1 MKNFLLR
8 LLISSLAVL
17 LIASVLGGVHVDG
30 FTNALIVAGILV
42 ILNALLKPILVILTI
57 PATILSLGLFLIV
70 INTVIVLVADWM
82 VDAIV
87 VDSFWWAMLF
97 SLLLSIVNSV
107 FFGMIKD

>member
-8 LLISSLAVL
+8 LVISSIAVL
-17 LIASVLGGVHVDG
+17 LIASVLSGVHVDG
-30 FTNALIVAGILV
+30 FTNALIVAGVLA

-70 INTVIVLVADWM
+70 INTVIVLIADWM
-82 VDAIV
+82 VEAIV
-87 VDSFWWAMLF
+87 VEGFWWAMLF
-97 SLLLSIVNSV
+97 SVLLSIVNSV